1 MTADPDSPEAL
12 ARFHDNLDLC
22 EMIARHIGR
31 GVPNAALDELL
42 SFAREGLLDA
52 ARRYDPERGVP
63 FRAFA
68 SYRVRGSVIDGLRSL
83 AHLPR
88 RVHERL
94 KAYDAAGRV
103 SEGALEDLQSGTVPG
118 SAHAEAER
126 ALNAHLAAM
135 ATAMATGIV
144 SQTVPGEDGPD
155 HLSLA
160 LPADE
165 QLERAQLLSLIRE
178 GIEELPDEERALVRR
193 HYFEG
198 ERFDHVARDLGLSKS
213 WASRLHTRAI
223 GRLTKRLQ
231 QRL

>member
-1 MTADPDSPEAL
+1 MTTPDSPEAL
-12 ARFHDNLDLC
+12 ARFHDHLDLC
-22 EMIARHIGR
+22 EIIARHVGR

-94 KAYDAAGRV
+94 RALEAAGRV
-103 SEGALEDLQSGTVPG
+103 SEGVVEDLQGGAPPG
-118 SAHAEAER
+118 SARADAER
-126 ALNAHLAAM
+126 ALNDHLANM

-155 HLSLA
+155 HLSLDA
-160 LPADE
+160 PADE
-165 QLERAQLLSLIRE
+165 QLERAQLLQLIQE
-178 GIEELPDEERALVRR
+178 GIAELPEQERELVQR

-198 ERFDHVARDLGLSKS
+198 ERFDHVAAELGLSKS

-231 QRL
+231 QKL